1 MSRVGICCGE
11 SGLSLAGTDVHGVP
25 SSGWRGAQQGQNSA
39 LGNANTW
46 RSQGRCVCVWGVL
59 CVCGGDTIML
69 KENSGQLL
77 RGTGWWLGASRAV
90 SALAKE
96 AEVQGNGTAPM
107 RAGTRK

>member
-1 MSRVGICCGE
+1 MSMGSHLVDGGE
-11 SGLSLAGTDVHGVP
+11 HSRGKTLHWVMLILGDHKEGV
-25 SSGWRGAQQGQNSA
+25 
-39 LGNANTW
+39 
-46 RSQGRCVCVWGVL
+46 CVCGGVL
-59 CVCGGDTIML
+59 CVCEGDTIML

>member
-1 MSRVGICCGE
+1 MSMGSHLVDGGE
-11 SGLSLAGTDVHGVP
+11 HS
-25 SSGWRGAQQGQNSA
+25 RGKTLHWMMLI
-39 LGNANTW
+39 LGDHKE
-46 RSQGRCVCVWGVL
+46 GVCVW
-59 CVCGGDTIML
+59 GGDTIML

>member
-1 MSRVGICCGE
+1 
-11 SGLSLAGTDVHGVP
+11 
-25 SSGWRGAQQGQNSA
+25 
-39 LGNANTW
+39 
-46 RSQGRCVCVWGVL
+46 
-59 CVCGGDTIML
+59 ML
-69 KENSGQLL
+69 KENSGQSL

>member
-1 MSRVGICCGE
+1 MSMGSYLVDGGE
-11 SGLSLAGTDVHGVP
+11 HS
-25 SSGWRGAQQGQNSA
+25 RGKTLHWMMLI
-39 LGNANTW
+39 LGDHKE
-46 RSQGRCVCVWGVL
+46 GVCVWGGS

-69 KENSGQLL
+69 KENSSQLL

>member
-11 SGLSLAGTDVHGVP
+11 SDLSLAGTDVHGVP
-25 SSGWRGAQQGQNSA
+25 SSGWRGAQQGQNFA
-39 LGNANTW
+39 LDDANTW
-46 RSQGRCVCVWGVL
+46 HHKEGVCVCGGVL
-59 CVCGGDTIML
+59 CVWRGDTIML
-69 KENSGQLL
+69 KENSSQLL

-96 AEVQGNGTAPM
+96 AEVQGNGNAPM